1 MMQIPFYHV
10 IPFYEP
16 LAKQWNFE
24 ARLIRW
30 LTFVWLFVG
39 LIALFS
45 ASYAEGLKISGNG
58 WYHFT
63 RQVIWITVALFFS
76 KIIYR
81 TPIKKILLFSPFLYY
96 FVLGLVLLTILG
108 LGEEVNGAERWLR
121 LGPVTIQPSEF
132 MKPLIVL
139 QGALIFG
146 TWQRQS
152 NRSRIIW
159 LGTFAMTLVI
169 ILVQPNLSTTALCGM
184 MFWFIALGA
193 GLPFWQLGGVAMGG
207 IAMAVF
213 SISMNSYQLRRI
225 TSFRDPWSD
234 MRGDGYQLSQSLLAI
249 GSGGVKGAGFG
260 MSQQKLFYLPIQYTD
275 FIFSVF
281 AEEFGFVGGVILIM
295 MLMVYATVS
304 LVISFKSVHPVNR
317 LVALGV
323 MVILIGQALL
333 NIGVATGALPT
344 TGVPFPMFS
353 YGGSSVTSSIILTA
367 LLIRVAIEIEP
378 DADDDLVYRPFNNE

>member
-63 RQVIWITVALFFS
+63 RQVIWITIALFFS

-121 LGPVTIQPSEF
+121 LGSVTIQPSEF

-207 IAMAVF
+207 IAMGVL
-213 SISMNSYQLRRI
+213 SISINSYQLRRI

-378 DADDDLVYRPFNNE
+378 DTDDDLVY